1 MAIQQKVVD
10 ISSKELTKQQ
20 YAESTKGI
28 YMNMLCGCRWDPVDN
43 KYKMAPI
50 VYSDVP
56 LEGEKVK
63 YGSGQEFVVNY
74 SCLAE
79 EFAHKTEV
87 KDMWWKKAQEI
98 VDMYKEQCQI
108 EDHIKSH
115 NTDLK
120 KLRKEGVLKDQEDLD
135 KE

>member
-1 MAIQQKVVD
+1 MEVKV
-10 ISSKELTKQQ
+10 
-20 YAESTKGI
+20 
-28 YMNMLCGCRWDPVDN
+28 N

-87 KDMWWKKAQEI
+87 KDRCHFIFIINRVPSTTTK
-98 VDMYKEQCQI
+98 
-108 EDHIKSH
+108 HIHIYTFS
-115 NTDLK
+115 
-120 KLRKEGVLKDQEDLD
+120 
-135 KE
+135 